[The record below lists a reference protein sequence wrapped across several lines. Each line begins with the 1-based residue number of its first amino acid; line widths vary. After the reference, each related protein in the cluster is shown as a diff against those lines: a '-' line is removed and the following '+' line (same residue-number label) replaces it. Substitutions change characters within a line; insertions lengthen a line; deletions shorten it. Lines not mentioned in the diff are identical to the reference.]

1 MKTLASFV
9 GLIGAITIA
18 PLALQAQQFIPASNA
33 SSYGGPSHFESNE
46 QVVAPCHSIPYGY
59 LWNGYCEENAR
70 HYACRM
76 QHAMN
81 AAAAAS
87 NAAGACPAEKFH
99 IMKETLSERL
109 NPFGSCGHCENCRGT
124 KASCCSSCKYAHE
137 HGVAADKEPAQLSQ
151 PEISDSAR
159 SGSVRPTQEPV
170 FLTPV
175 EPSRQPAESEQPV
188 TRWSPRSP
196 VVRMAP
202 AAPQP
207 PSAKPPEVQ
216 PEQREQRIPRNI
228 VPPRPANPRSAAI
241 PVNTN
246 LSTSRITRQN

>member
-9 GLIGAITIA
+9 GLIGAIVIA

-33 SSYGGPSHFESNE
+33 SSYGGPSHYESNE

-70 HYACRM
+70 RYACRM

-81 AAAAAS
+81 AAAVAS

-99 IMKETLSERL
+99 IMKDTLSERL
-109 NPFGSCGHCENCRGT
+109 SPFGSCGHCESCRGT
-124 KASCCSSCKYAHE
+124 QARGCSSCKYANE
-137 HGVAADKEPAQLSQ
+137 HGVAADEEPSQ
-151 PEISDSAR
+151 PELSDSAI
-159 SGSVRPTQEPV
+159 SNSVRPTQEPA

-175 EPSRQPAESEQPV
+175 EPSRQPAGREQPGN
-188 TRWSPRSP
+188 RWSPRSP

-207 PSAKPPEVQ
+207 PSVRPSEVQ

-246 LSTSRITRQN
+246 LLNSRITRQN